1 MTVTSPLHVLEDS
14 GVPTDS
20 ADYTT
25 LVIIHGYAW
34 HSGTFI
40 KLLPLA
46 AKYNTR
52 ILLVNRRD
60 YPGSE
65 PYSEAERASLP
76 PISLLAGTGTA
87 ADEAAALANLKAFMK
102 ERARELYDLLVQLVK
117 NEDITAADR
126 KNNKGGIV
134 VAGWSFGSSWMT
146 ALLANVAAFPVEDI
160 KLSDHIRRVVLLD
173 PPHHSLGYPVPDDP
187 YNPLF
192 DESIPVEDRGSA
204 FATWVSGYYI
214 HGDSPDKL
222 ERRTPLRDP
231 PSTLSTFTPEEVQQ
245 MLCSPPGAPGGSDMV
260 VMNIGIKVGL
270 YDALRKEALYLPAG
284 GPAESGNIWED
295 VEVRYVSCEHSV
307 WEMPWGTMSLQR
319 ELEAARTQSLPM
331 RNVRLV
337 FVKGT
342 NHFVQWD
349 KPERALHALVGDE
362 DVVQ

>member
-1 MTVTSPLHVLEDS
+1 MLVVSPLHIIEDS
-14 GVPTDS
+14 GVPVGS

-25 LVIIHGYAW
+25 LVIIHGYGW

-52 ILLVNRRD
+52 IILVNRRD

-76 PISLLAGTGTA
+76 SMSLLTGTGTA
-87 ADEAAALANLKAFMK
+87 ADEAVALESLKAFMK
-102 ERARELYDLLVQLVK
+102 ERARELHDLLVRLVK
-117 NEDITAADR
+117 NGSVSAVDR
-126 KNNKGGIV
+126 MNNTGGIV
-134 VAGWSFGSSWMT
+134 VAGWSYGTSWMS
-146 ALLANVAAFPVEDI
+146 ALLANIKAFPAVDF
-160 KLSDHIRRVVLLD
+160 KLSNYIRRVVFLD
-173 PPHHSLGYPVPDDP
+173 PPHHCLGYPVPDDP

-192 DESIPVEDRGSA
+192 DTSIPVEDRGSA
-204 FATWVSGYYI
+204 FSTWVSGYYI
-214 HGDSPDKL
+214 HGDSPEKL

-231 PSTLSTFTPEEVQQ
+231 PSTLSTLTSEEVQR
-245 MLCSPPGAPGGSDMV
+245 MLCPLPGAPGGSDMV

-270 YDALRKEALYLPAG
+270 YDTLRKEALYLPVG
-284 GPAESGNIWED
+284 DPSNSGNIWED

-319 ELEAARTQSLPM
+319 ELEAAETRGLPM
-331 RNVRLV
+331 RKIRLM
-337 FVKGT
+337 FVKGA

-349 KPERALHALVGDE
+349 KPEHALRALVGDE